1 MEAGVAP
8 CIGNREE
15 SHGVGRGPR
24 CSGTGM
30 EIGRILG
37 LPLTA
42 VGIGAQVTSG
52 TTPTSDA
59 FGA

>member
-52 TTPTSDA
+52 S
-59 FGA
+59 